1 MNALPPDHPPVKVAS
16 ADTHHHSFWHD
27 AGRWFGAGILVL
39 TVHAA
44 GAYAIHMAQEEDQ
57 PDGSQVA
64 AMVVELA
71 PEPEAPM
78 EEQVAEE
85 AQPETAEAPQE
96 KAEPEPVPQPEP
108 VQEEPTPPEPE
119 EVTPPEPEPEPQA
132 VQEPEEVVP
141 DVVEAEKPEVAVPL
155 PVEKPEVKPEPKL
168 EPKPEPKKV
177 EKPKPEKPKQ
187 PKVEKPKPKKAEKAP
202 ETRQAAAPRMDADA
216 GAKAAANRRGENSAS
231 AGVSSSKWTSKL
243 QSHMARNVRFLQ
255 RKSRNAK
262 GLVQVTFVIDPSG
275 NVLSARLAGS
285 SGNPDVDQL
294 ALEAARRASP
304 VPAPPAAIAK
314 ARMPI
319 TLPLLFK

>member
-1 MNALPPDHPPVKVAS
+1 MNTLPPDHPPVKVAS
-16 ADTHHHSFWHD
+16 ADTPHHSFWHD
-27 AGRWFGAGILVL
+27 AGRWIGAGILVL

-44 GAYAIHMAQEEDQ
+44 GAYAIHMAQDEDQ
-57 PDGSQVA
+57 PDGAQVA

-78 EEQVAEE
+78 EEKVADE
-85 AQPETAEAPQE
+85 AQPETAEAPQDQ
-96 KAEPEPVPQPEP
+96 AEPEPQ
-108 VQEEPTPPEPE
+108 PE
-119 EVTPPEPEPEPQA
+119 EVTPPEPEPQA
-132 VQEPEEVVP
+132 VQEPEEVIP
-141 DVVEAEKPEVAVPL
+141 DVVEAEKPEVAVPM
-155 PVEKPEVKPEPKL
+155 PVEKPEVKP

-177 EKPKPEKPKQ
+177 EKPKPEKQKA
-187 PKVEKPKPKKAEKAP
+187 EKPKPKKAEKAP
-202 ETRQAAAPRMDADA
+202 VTRQAAAPRMDVDA
-216 GAKAAANRRGENSAS
+216 GEKAAANRRGENSAS

>member
-1 MNALPPDHPPVKVAS
+1 MNALPPVHPPIKVAS
-16 ADTHHHSFWHD
+16 ADVHHHSFWHD
-27 AGRWFGAGILVL
+27 AGRWLGAGILVL

-57 PDGSQVA
+57 PDGTQVA

-96 KAEPEPVPQPEP
+96 LAEPAQQPEP

-119 EVTPPEPEPEPQA
+119 EATPPEPAPEPQA

-141 DVVEAEKPEVAVPL
+141 DVVQAEKPEVAVPM
-155 PVEKPEVKPEPKL
+155 PVEKPEVKS

-177 EKPKPEKPKQ
+177 EKPKPEKPKP
-187 PKVEKPKPKKAEKAP
+187 PKAEKPKPKKAEKAP
-202 ETRQAAAPRMDADA
+202 ETRQAAAPQMDADN
-216 GAKAAANRRGENSAS
+216 GARAAANRRGENSAS
-231 AGVSSSKWTSKL
+231 AGVSSAKWTSKL

-304 VPAPPAAIAK
+304 VPAPPAAVAK

>member
-27 AGRWFGAGILVL
+27 AGRWLGAGIIVL

-44 GAYAIHMAQEEDQ
+44 GAYAVHMAQEEDQ
-57 PDGSQVA
+57 PDGAQVA
-64 AMVVELA
+64 AMVVEFA

-78 EEQVAEE
+78 EEQIAEE
-85 AQPETAEAPQE
+85 AQPETAEVPQE
-96 KAEPEPVPQPEP
+96 QIEPEPTPQ
-108 VQEEPTPPEPE
+108 PEPE

-132 VQEPEEVVP
+132 IQEPKEVVP
-141 DVVEAEKPEVAVPL
+141 DVVEAEKPEIAVPL
-155 PVEKPEVKPEPKL
+155 PVEKPEVKPEPKKV
-168 EPKPEPKKV
+168 EKRKPAKV
-177 EKPKPEKPKQ
+177 EKPQ
-187 PKVEKPKPKKAEKAP
+187 PKKAEKAR
-202 ETRQAAAPRMDADA
+202 ETRLAAAPRVDADA
-216 GAKAAANRRGENSAS
+216 GVKAAANRQGENSAS
-231 AGVSSSKWTSKL
+231 AGVSSAKWTSKL

-255 RKSRNAK
+255 RRSRNAK

-285 SGNPDVDQL
+285 SGNPDADRL